1 MSCARYM
8 EWCTNLCDT
17 RAYKIANTDDNIYI
31 EMVLFNISCDI
42 VRHILTLLNHLNKL
56 VIYKLLHKYYEYHSE

>member
-1 MSCARYM
+1 
-8 EWCTNLCDT
+8 
-17 RAYKIANTDDNIYI
+17 
-31 EMVLFNISCDI
+31 MVLFNISCDI